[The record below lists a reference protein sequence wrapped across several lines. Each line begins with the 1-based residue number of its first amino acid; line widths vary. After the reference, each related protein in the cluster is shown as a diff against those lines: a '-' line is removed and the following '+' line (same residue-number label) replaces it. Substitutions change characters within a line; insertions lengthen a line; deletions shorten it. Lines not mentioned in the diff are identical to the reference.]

1 MNNGIENKLRDLV
14 GEQVGLNLEG
24 NSSRIFIT
32 YSDPRHVCPEYKV
45 LRIEYDCVVL
55 SDNRKEIF
63 QSIDQITQVI
73 IHKE

>member
-1 MNNGIENKLRDLV
+1 MNNGIKNKLKELMGKD
-14 GEQVGLNLEG
+14 VGLNLEG

-32 YSDPRHVCPEYKV
+32 YSDPRHVYTEYKV
-45 LRIEYDCVVL
+45 LRIEDDCVVL
-55 SDNRKEIF
+55 SDKRKEIF